1 MHILSFASILLFCIE
16 VHKLQLINNYFK
28 MHKNSYNP
36 KVLNGNW
43 CEERFTDAFDRKHDN
58 SSNTFLSNPSYSKY
72 VPTSKAIGN

>member
-1 MHILSFASILLFCIE
+1 
-16 VHKLQLINNYFK
+16 

-43 CEERFTDAFDRKHDN
+43 CEERFTDRFDRKHDN

-72 VPTSKAIGN
+72 VPTSKAIGNKSEYQKVSSPFYQLSSNALELQPKIG